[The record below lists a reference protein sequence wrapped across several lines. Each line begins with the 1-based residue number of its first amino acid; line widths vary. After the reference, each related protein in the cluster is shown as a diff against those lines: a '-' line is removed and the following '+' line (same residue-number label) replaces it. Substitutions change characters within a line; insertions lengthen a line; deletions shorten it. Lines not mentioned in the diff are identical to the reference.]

1 MKDKIE
7 TYNTKEEREITF
19 SLGKIIFV
27 VALIIFLLIMAFSS
41 IYTVQAGERAV
52 LLTFGKPDMVAKSEG
67 IHFKIPLV
75 QKAIHMDV
83 KTMKYDAKASSASQ
97 DLQIVSTDV
106 AVNYHLSPDSVPTL
120 YRDVGLNYQ
129 DKLIKPAV
137 QEVVKGTT
145 ALYTAEQL
153 ITQRPEVKDKID
165 IALRERLLKYNIMV
179 DTISITNFDF
189 STSFNQA
196 IEAKVTA
203 EQNALAAKNK
213 LAQVE
218 YEAKQ
223 RVTQAQ
229 GEAEAIKIQATAI
242 QSQGGKDYVQLQAIS
257 KWDGKMPQFVGG
269 GAVPFINIPTTQQAQ

>member
-7 TYNTKEEREITF
+7 KGEREITF

-27 VALIIFLLIMAFSS
+27 VVLIIFLLIMAFSS

-52 LLTFGKPDMVAKSEG
+52 LLTFGKPDMIAKSEG

-129 DKLIKPAV
+129 DKLINPAV